1 MKIKRLI
8 ISGGGTGGH
17 IFPAL
22 AIAKELQEREPNI
35 ELLFVGAKGRME
47 MEKIPLAGYKIKGL
61 WIDGFQRKISF
72 RNLLLP
78 FKLFYSLLQSFWII
92 YAFKPDAV
100 VGTGG
105 FASGPLLWIASMLK
119 YPTLIQEQ
127 NSYPGI
133 TNKLL
138 SKKVLK
144 ICSAYSNLE
153 RYFPLNKVV
162 MTGNP
167 IRKDILEDGTIR
179 RDSYKEFNLDV
190 NKKTVLIVGG
200 SLGAPPINEEVLNL
214 LDWFIEKDIQLLWQT
229 GKNYNKKIQSIVK
242 DRQSILLV
250 ALPFI
255 SNMNAAYSVA
265 DVIVSRAGALAIS
278 ELCVVGKPVIL
289 IPSPYVSEDHQTK
302 NAKFLAERNAAFLLE
317 QFQIHNL
324 KNKIA
329 ELLILE
335 NSLKYSS
342 NIKELARPD
351 ATHKIVD
358 EIFELI

>member
-1 MKIKRLI
+1 MRIKRLI

-22 AIAKELQEREPNI
+22 AIAKEIQEREPNI

-78 FKLFYSLLQSFWII
+78 FKLLYSLLQSFWII

-105 FASGPLLWIASMLK
+105 FASGPLLWVASMLK

-144 ICSAYSNLE
+144 ICSAYSDLE
-153 RYFPLNKVV
+153 RYFPLNKLV

-167 IRKDILEDGTIR
+167 IRKDILEEGIMR
-179 RDSYKEFNLDV
+179 RDSYKEFDLDI

-229 GKNYNKKIQSIVK
+229 GKSCNKKIQSIVR
-242 DRQSILLV
+242 DRQSVLLV

-317 QFQIHNL
+317 QSQIHNL
-324 KNKIA
+324 NNKIA
-329 ELLILE
+329 ELLIFE

>member
-1 MKIKRLI
+1 MKKKRLI

-22 AIAKELQEREPNI
+22 AIAKELQKRDPDI

-61 WIDGFQRKISF
+61 WIDGFQRKFSF

-78 FKLFYSLLQSFWII
+78 LKLFYSLLQSFCII
-92 YAFKPDAV
+92 CFFKPDAV

-105 FASGPLLWIASMLK
+105 FASGPLLWVASMLK

-167 IRKDILEDGTIR
+167 IRKDILEGTISR
-179 RDSYKEFNLDV
+179 PDSYEDFNLDI
-190 NKKTVLIVGG
+190 NKKTVLIIGG
-200 SLGAPPINEEVLNL
+200 SLGAPPINKEVLNL
-214 LDWFIEKDIQLLWQT
+214 LDWFVEKDIQLLWQT
-229 GKNYNKKIQSIVK
+229 GKNYNKKIQSIVI
-242 DRQSILLV
+242 DRQSPLLV

-302 NAKFLAERNAAFLLE
+302 NAKFLVEKNAALLLE
-317 QFQIHNL
+317 QSQIHNL
-324 KNKIA
+324 KNKVA
-329 ELLILE
+329 ELLVIE

-351 ATHKIVD
+351 ATRKIVD